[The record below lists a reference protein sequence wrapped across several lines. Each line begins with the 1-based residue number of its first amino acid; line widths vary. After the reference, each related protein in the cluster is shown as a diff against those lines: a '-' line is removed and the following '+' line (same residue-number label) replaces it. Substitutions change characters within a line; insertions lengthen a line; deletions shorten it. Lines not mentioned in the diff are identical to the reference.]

1 MSEKKMEH
9 IAKWFCCHPCY
20 LAQMLRASKM
30 ILAAKNGTL
39 SSIGGAPA
47 EAGDGKI
54 KCVFCSYCVIA
65 ELPRDQRV
73 MVFALYSTCTC
84 TER

>member
-1 MSEKKMEH
+1 LDAVFAADSMSEKKMEH

-47 EAGDGKI
+47 EAEM
-54 KCVFCSYCVIA
+54 A
-65 ELPRDQRV
+65 R
-73 MVFALYSTCTC
+73 
-84 TER
+84 